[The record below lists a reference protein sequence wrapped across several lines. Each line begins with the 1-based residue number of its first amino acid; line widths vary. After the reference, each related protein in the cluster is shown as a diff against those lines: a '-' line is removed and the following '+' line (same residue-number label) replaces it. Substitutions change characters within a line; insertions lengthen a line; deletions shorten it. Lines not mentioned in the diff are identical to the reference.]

1 MSIRI
6 SDPLFLLSAQTGLSV
21 GELVAKA
28 AAGNPDM
35 EKAQEALKTGDPI
48 PLLFCRR
55 RNGNGGVMVQPKITE
70 ASFSN
75 TVNEEQQSINGVTSF
90 VRPFEKVEIKYLAV
104 LSEGEVPQLQ
114 VRDLFHGNCRRG
126 TFNQT
131 YDGRAGTWTPGNNLY
146 SFFTYNAT
154 QNATYGY
161 YEYDISTLTQGE
173 SVGYPK
179 NYYYKDTDNVI
190 NNFERKDYGFPV
202 FCGTS
207 GSYSGLTTLSFEY
220 DFDTTHK
227 TKDLEPLKKT
237 INAFIREGLRVTRL
251 VDSVTGSSDN
261 FADLAK
267 YLFQKNNR
275 LADDLIDNTAL
286 TTAAKFAD
294 ANGFFFNGELK
305 ESQNLLDWLQATSV
319 NFLLRVS
326 SSGGKFGLLPKLPYN
341 TDHTI
346 KTTQITPEFT
356 FTEEHITDGGF
367 EIEYIS
373 LEDKEPVCFVVQWR
387 QQPEADFGLVRTVEV
402 RTTGEAANGPFVNI
416 DLSDYCTNEDHAVKV
431 GAFRLAQRKFIT
443 HHLRLTVRER
453 SYNASLVV
461 GDIVRVRLRRETNKG
476 EVEHHD
482 KLYEI
487 NRIEKTFSSTIVY
500 DLTHFPIDSEGR
512 SLVARVVASA
522 SGAGNTIN
530 VGRSTFDCDENS
542 STDSSSIG
550 SSSGGGGSNQPPAG
564 DTGLEIQLPLDA
576 DGSTQSADAPFP
588 GGSNNPP
595 DPLEGEAGNTSA
607 ATISGSN
614 TGYGG
619 SSATPGNQVQVAA
632 SELACANGRVCYYR
646 LDKRTGVRTLRECV
660 TTPIAGNFSSY
671 ITTADIDHWI
681 VAEGQCPDSS
691 SEDGFGPPIPFG
703 ETLIVV
709 PDPTQYTYV
718 RFVGRRTTYTYPDNN
733 LVTEPVSSGWFQQDG
748 SSTEPYMSVG
758 SAWGAYGGFI
768 YNFRP
773 SESYRYVHPASA
785 EVDFSPWVNYYDYT
799 TNQWVGD
806 GPNTVGVPWRAN
818 VFAQGRKFTTSAG
831 YGLRIGNIGARG
843 FYTLNPTP
851 ANPFYSSQG
860 FVARLPANT
869 TSSNELRRVSIEGEW
884 EFSNDGGTTVLLRW
898 GGTDDNGDPQYNIY
912 NV

>member
-21 GELVAKA
+21 GELADKA
-28 AAGNPDM
+28 AAGNPDV
-35 EKAQEALKTGDPI
+35 EKPVESFKTGEPI
-48 PLLFCRR
+48 PIIFCRR
-55 RNGNGGVMVQPKITE
+55 RNSNGGVMIQPKITE
-70 ASFSN
+70 GAFAN
-75 TVNEEQQSINGVTSF
+75 PIVEEEFNNGTTTTIDSHQTF
-90 VRPFEKVEIKYLAV
+90 QIKFLFV
-104 LSEGEVPQLQ
+104 LSEGELPQVQ
-114 VRDLFHGNCRRG
+114 VRDLFYGNSRRG
-126 TFNQT
+126 TYNQV
-131 YDGRAGTWTPGNNLY
+131 YDGRAGTWNPGNQIDDYFDVVVQPVNGIYYISGAFSLTSGQSLRAGPSVYYRQSDGLLY
-146 SFFTYNAT
+146 EFTYVENSAPT
-154 QNATYGY
+154 
-161 YEYDISTLTQGE
+161 
-173 SVGYPK
+173 
-179 NYYYKDTDNVI
+179 
-190 NNFERKDYGFPV
+190 

-207 GSYSGLTTLSFEY
+207 GSYSGLTTLSFEHQLNY
-220 DFDTTHK
+220 YKADKQFK
-227 TKDLEPLKKT
+227 G
-237 INAFIREGLRVTRL
+237 INAFIREGLQLTRL
-251 VDSVTGSSDN
+251 VDGVTGSSDN
-261 FADLAK
+261 FVDLVK

-294 ANGFFFNGELK
+294 ANGFLFNGELK
-305 ESQNLLDWLQATSV
+305 ESQNLSDWLQATSV

-326 SSGGKFGLLPKLPYN
+326 NSGGKFGLMPRLPYN

-356 FTEEHITDGGF
+356 FTEEHITDRGF

-373 LEDKEPVCFVVQWR
+373 LEDREPVCFVVQWR

-402 RTTGEAANGPFVNI
+402 RTTGEAADGPFVNI
-416 DLSDYCTNEDHAVKV
+416 DLSGYCTNEDHAVKV

-476 EVEHHD
+476 DVEHHD
-482 KLYEI
+482 KVYEI
-487 NRIEKTFSSTIVY
+487 NRIEKTFSSTIIY
-500 DLTHFPIDSEGR
+500 DLTHFPIDSQGR

-522 SGAGNTIN
+522 SGAGNTID
-530 VGRSTFDCDENS
+530 VGRSAFNDDENS
-542 STDSSSIG
+542 STDTSSIG

-595 DPLEGEAGNTSA
+595 DPIEGEAGNTSA

-646 LDKRTGVRTLRECV
+646 LDKKTGVKTLRECV
-660 TTPIAGNFSSY
+660 TTPIAGNYSSY

-718 RFVGRRTTYTYPDNN
+718 RFVGRKTTYTFPEDE
-733 LVTEPVSSGWFQQDG
+733 LVTEPLTSGWFQQDG
-748 SSTEPYMSVG
+748 TLTEPWLSVG

-773 SESYRYVHPASA
+773 SESYRFVHPASA
-785 EVDFSPWVNYYDYT
+785 KVDFSPWVNYYDYI

-806 GPNTVGVPWRAN
+806 GPSIVGVPWRAN
-818 VFAQGRKFTTSAG
+818 VFAEGARFTTSAG
-831 YGLRIGNIGARG
+831 YGLKIGNIGGDG
-843 FYTLNPTP
+843 FYGVNPTP
-851 ANPFYSSQG
+851 SNPFYFGQG

-869 TSSNELRRVSIEGEW
+869 TGPDVVRRVSIEGEW
-884 EFSNDGGTTVLLRW
+884 QFSNDAGTTVLLHW

>member
-28 AAGNPDM
+28 AAGNPDV
-35 EKAQEALKTGDPI
+35 EKPVESFKTGEPI
-48 PLLFCRR
+48 PIIFCRR
-55 RNGNGGVMVQPKITE
+55 RNSNGGVMVQPKITE
-70 ASFSN
+70 GAFSN
-75 TVNEEQQSINGVTSF
+75 PIIEEDFDNGTTTILNSHQTF
-90 VRPFEKVEIKYLAV
+90 QIKFLFV
-104 LSEGEVPQLQ
+104 LSEGELPRVQ
-114 VRDLFHGNCRRG
+114 VRDLFYGNSRRG
-126 TFNQT
+126 TYNQA
-131 YDGRAGTWTPGNNLY
+131 YDGRAGTWNPGNQIDDHYDVVVQPVN
-146 SFFTYNAT
+146 
-154 QNATYGY
+154 GIY
-161 YEYDISTLTQGE
+161 YISGIFSLTSGQSLRAGP
-173 SVGYPK
+173 SV
-179 NYYYKDTDNVI
+179 YYKQSDGVLYD
-190 NNFERKDYGFPV
+190 FDYVENSAPT

-207 GSYSGLTTLSFEY
+207 GSYSGLTTLSFEHQLNY
-220 DFDTTHK
+220 YKADKEFK
-227 TKDLEPLKKT
+227 S
-237 INAFIREGLRVTRL
+237 INAFIREGVQLTRL
-251 VDSVTGSSDN
+251 ADGVTGSSDN
-261 FADLAK
+261 FVDLVK

-326 SSGGKFGLLPKLPYN
+326 NSGGKFGLLPKLPYN

-367 EIEYIS
+367 ELEYIS
-373 LEDKEPVCFVVQWR
+373 LEDREPVCFVVQWR

-402 RTTGEAANGPFVNI
+402 RTTGEAADGPFVNI
-416 DLSDYCTNEDHAVKV
+416 DLSGYCTNEDHAVKV

-476 EVEHHD
+476 EVEYHD
-482 KLYEI
+482 KVYEI

-522 SGAGNTIN
+522 SGAGNTID
-530 VGRSTFDCDENS
+530 VGRSAFNDDENS
-542 STDSSSIG
+542 STDTSSIG

-564 DTGLEIQLPLDA
+564 DTGLEIPLPLDA

-588 GGSNNPP
+588 GGSNNPS
-595 DPLEGEAGNTSA
+595 DPLEGEGGNTSA

-691 SEDGFGPPIPFG
+691 SADGFGPPIPFG

-709 PDPTQYTYV
+709 PDVTQYSYV
-718 RFVGRRTTYTYPDNN
+718 RFKGTRTTYEQN
-733 LVTEPVSSGWFQQDG
+733 
-748 SSTEPYMSVG
+748 SVG
-758 SAWGAYGGFI
+758 EWQQKQYPMSTGFYAYDGTTQDPYVTIGSAYGFI
-768 YNFRP
+768 GV
-773 SESYRYVHPASA
+773 SYKTLEPALPNPYGTL
-785 EVDFSPWVNYYDYT
+785 EWSPWVNYYNYQ
-799 TNQWVGD
+799 TNQHVGVN
-806 GPNTVGVPWRAN
+806 GVFSVPWRSH
-818 VFAQGRKFTTSAG
+818 VFVRGADFLTGGGFGATIGDIAGDG
-831 YGLRIGNIGARG
+831 YGSLSQTPNPIPPSKASVRAYNPGGVSPQPLREAR
-843 FYTLNPTP
+843 
-851 ANPFYSSQG
+851 
-860 FVARLPANT
+860 
-869 TSSNELRRVSIEGEW
+869 IDGEW
-884 EFSNDGGTTVLLRW
+884 EFSNDGSTVLLRW